1 MGTKG
6 NGERSTICGEGCAM
20 TSLAMVLASLP
31 IPSPYN
37 GSTYTTINPGIFNMW
52 LENNQGYEC
61 LDGDCNNLIL
71 NSVSQLNGTVQ
82 LIGEL
87 PPPSIT
93 TIENGIDS
101 GLIAFLAH
109 VQNRSHFVLLTDYA
123 SPGSGYFTVNDPY
136 YNLTNYM
143 YQDISD
149 IIMYALLQ

>member
-20 TSLAMVLASLP
+20 TSLSMVLASLQ

-37 GSTYTTINPGIFNMW
+37 GSTFTLFNPGLFNMW

-71 NSVSQLNGTVQ
+71 NIVSQLNTTVQ

-87 PPPSIT
+87 SPPSIS

-109 VQNRSHFVLLTDYA
+109 VQNRSHFVLLTNYVGT
-123 SPGSGYFTVNDPY
+123 GSGNFTVNDPY
-136 YNLTNYM
+136 YNMTNYM